1 MRYAALL
8 LCAAGLC
15 QAAEA
20 LNRLSKQEKKE
31 GYILLFNGK
40 NLKGWDGDPALWSVK
55 DGVLVG
61 SSDGHP
67 VKVNTFLIYNRPF
80 ANFILKAE
88 VKLRNHNSGIQ
99 FRSTQLPGAGWMVA
113 GYQTDFSEAG
123 ERSAWGNFYE
133 ERGRGRGVMDVPD
146 RGWQTGKKV
155 YRKGEWNS
163 IEIHADGPRI
173 QLKVNGTETIDT
185 KDDKAS
191 SGILAIQLH
200 AGEPMRVEVR
210 NLKLKPLP

>member
-1 MRYAALL
+1 MRFTALL

-20 LNRLSKQEKKE
+20 LNRLSKQEKKD
-31 GYILLFNGK
+31 GYILLFNGRD
-40 NLKGWDGDPALWSVK
+40 LKGWEGDPALWSVK

-61 SSDGHP
+61 TSDGHP
-67 VKVNTFLIYNRPF
+67 VKVNTFLIYSKPF
-80 ANFILKAE
+80 ASFILKAE
-88 VKLRNHNSGIQ
+88 VRLRNHNSGIQ
-99 FRSTQLPGAGWMVA
+99 FRSTQLPGEGWRVS
-113 GYQTDFSEAG
+113 GYQADFSEAG
-123 ERSAWGNFYE
+123 ERSAWGNLYE
-133 ERGRGRGVMDVPD
+133 ERGRGVMDVPD
-146 RGWQTGKKV
+146 RGWQTGKQV

-173 QLKVNGTETIDT
+173 RLKLNGTETIDT
-185 KDDKAS
+185 KDDQAS
-191 SGILAIQLH
+191 SGIVAIQLH